1 MKRCIFLFLILV
13 LPLGLAAQKQDSV
26 RHTVKRQW
34 KLSADYAEEIAIP
47 LDTAFS
53 LFHRHK
59 IADKYSPFNAYAGNY
74 GLPLYQINFFDRI
87 TDPDMY
93 LYGYYYPFMHLPSNQ
108 TFFNTQT
115 PYTEFVFTYSGPADR
130 AEQTFRISHSQNI
143 SRNFNVGLIY
153 DIVYSLGQYNYQRSE
168 NKTFTLYSSYTG
180 NRYKFYAGTG
190 INNITSEENGGIK
203 NFSEM
208 PKINT
213 RDIAVNLGGLNK
225 AKSILKNRNILL
237 VQKFSVNRE
246 PVFKVDSLLKNN
258 VKRKFRME
266 GTFSHILA
274 WEVNKRTYTDSSPE
288 SGFYDTVFISRDHTF
303 DSLSVRSLKNT
314 LRFDFSTDETR
325 KIRLGGG
332 IGIRNELFRYS
343 QILPTDTLIK
353 SDTAIWRNSN
363 NVLVGR
369 LFNNIGNKF
378 RWVATGELYFTGY
391 RAGDFTLDGKLI
403 KTFSFKKGPAELDL
417 FGKVANQQPSIWYER
432 WGGNNFQWSNN
443 FQKEFRV
450 NLGGELSF
458 PARRMLIR
466 YNNAVINNY
475 TDFGPD
481 TLPSQYTKALTVTS
495 LYIRKE
501 LSAWKFHLANDVLI
515 QKSTNQTVLDLPLVT
530 VKSAGFFEHNFH
542 FKATNG
548 YLNSQLG
555 AEVFY
560 NTPYHGYAYVPAT
573 GRYYRQDKT
582 LTGDYP
588 YINVFINFKLKR
600 TRIFLMLDHINS
612 KYMGYNYFMVPSN
625 PMNIR
630 MFRYGLAWTF
640 YD

>member
-1 MKRCIFLFLILV
+1 
-13 LPLGLAAQKQDSV
+13 
-26 RHTVKRQW
+26 
-34 KLSADYAEEIAIP
+34 
-47 LDTAFS
+47 
-53 LFHRHK
+53 
-59 IADKYSPFNAYAGNY
+59 
-74 GLPLYQINFFDRI
+74 
-87 TDPDMY
+87 
-93 LYGYYYPFMHLPSNQ
+93 MHLPSNQ